1 MEHLYSKGGDIVFKL
16 LKRNRRTTS
25 EYIFDNI
32 NILIMLFICAITIYP
47 IWYVIVNSLN
57 DGVDA
62 MKGGIYWWPREFS
75 IENYKAVFSTPGI
88 VTSFGVTIAKTVIGT
103 ITHVFFTAMV
113 AYAISRRDLYGRNFY
128 MLVGV
133 ITMFFSG
140 GLIPYFLLIR
150 DLGLFDNFLVYIIP
164 TMFNFF
170 HLIIFVSFFR
180 ELPTSLEEAAKI
192 DGANDFMIFI
202 KVILPLSMPVI
213 ATIALFQGVYQWND
227 YFAGVIFVNNPDLQ
241 PIQTYLY
248 KVVAESSSNQMMTN
262 AAGSIA
268 TKTVTS
274 QSIKL
279 ATMVVTTLPIMLV
292 YPFLQKYFV
301 KGMLIGSVKG

>member
-1 MEHLYSKGGDIVFKL
+1 MFKFF
-16 LKRNRRTTS
+16 KRNRRTTS
-25 EYIFDNI
+25 EYIFDNV
-32 NILIMLFICAITIYP
+32 NILIMLFICAITLYP
-47 IWYVIVNSLN
+47 IWYVVVNSLN

-62 MKGGIYWWPREFS
+62 MRGGIYWWPREFTF
-75 IENYKAVFSTPGI
+75 ENYKAVFQTQGI
-88 VTSFGVTIAKTVIGT
+88 ITSFGVTITKTIIGT

-113 AYAISRRDLYGRNFY
+113 AYAISRRDLYGRKLY
-128 MLVGV
+128 MMVGI

-180 ELPTSLEEAAKI
+180 ELPVSLEEAAKI

-202 KVILPLSMPVI
+202 KVIIPLSMPVI

-248 KVVAESSSNQMMTN
+248 KVVAESSSNQMMMN
-262 AAGSIA
+262 AAGSVA

>member
-1 MEHLYSKGGDIVFKL
+1 MFKL
-16 LKRNRRTTS
+16 FKRNRRTTS
-25 EYIFDNI
+25 EYIFDNV
-32 NILIMLFICAITIYP
+32 NILIMIFICAITVYP
-47 IWYVIVNSLN
+47 IWYVVVNSLN

-62 MKGGIYWWPREFS
+62 MRGGIYWWPREFT
-75 IENYKAVFSTPGI
+75 IANYKAVFETPGI

-128 MLVGV
+128 MLVGI

-202 KVILPLSMPVI
+202 KVIIPLSMPVI

-262 AAGSIA
+262 AAGTVA

>member
-1 MEHLYSKGGDIVFKL
+1 VFKL
-16 LKRNRRTTS
+16 FKRNRRTTS
-25 EYIFDNI
+25 EYIFDNV
-32 NILIMLFICAITIYP
+32 NILIMLFICGITVYP
-47 IWYVIVNSLN
+47 IWYVLVNSLN

-62 MKGGIYWWPREFS
+62 MRGGIYWWPREFTFA
-75 IENYKAVFSTPGI
+75 NYKAVFETPGI

-202 KVILPLSMPVI
+202 KVIIPLSMPVI

>member
-1 MEHLYSKGGDIVFKL
+1 MFKL
-16 LKRNRRTTS
+16 FKLNRRTKS

-32 NILIMLFICAITIYP
+32 NVLIMIMVCAITIYP

-57 DGVDA
+57 NGVDA
-62 MKGGIYWWPREFS
+62 MGGGIYWWPREFTF
-75 IENYKAVFSTPGI
+75 ENYKAVFANPGI
-88 VTSFGVTIAKTVIGT
+88 LTSFAVTVTKTVIGT
-103 ITHVFFTAMV
+103 LTHVFFTAMV
-113 AYAISRRDLYGRNFY
+113 AYALSRKDLYGRNIY
-128 MLVGV
+128 MVIGI

-164 TMFNFF
+164 TLFNFF

-248 KVVAESSSNQMMTN
+248 KVVAESSSNQMMAN
-262 AAGSIA
+262 APGGIT

>member
-1 MEHLYSKGGDIVFKL
+1 VFKL
-16 LKRNRRTTS
+16 FKRNRRTTS

-62 MKGGIYWWPREFS
+62 MRGGIYWWPREFTFA
-75 IENYKAVFSTPGI
+75 NYKAVFETPGI

-202 KVILPLSMPVI
+202 KVIIPLSMPVI

>member
-1 MEHLYSKGGDIVFKL
+1 VFKL
-16 LKRNRRTTS
+16 FKRNRRTTS

-47 IWYVIVNSLN
+47 IWYVLVNSLN

-62 MKGGIYWWPREFS
+62 MKGGIYWWPREFTFA
-75 IENYKAVFSTPGI
+75 NYKAVFETPGI

-202 KVILPLSMPVI
+202 KVIIPLSMPVI

>member
-1 MEHLYSKGGDIVFKL
+1 MFKIF
-16 LKRNRRTTS
+16 KRNRRTTS
-25 EYIFDNI
+25 EYIFDNV
-32 NILIMLFICAITIYP
+32 NIVIMLIICAVTIYP

-62 MKGGIYWWPREFS
+62 MKGGIYWWPREFTF
-75 IENYKAVFSTPGI
+75 ENYKAVFGTPGI
-88 VTSFGVTIAKTVIGT
+88 VTAFGVTIAKTVIGT
-103 ITHVFFTAMV
+103 VIHVFFTAMV
-113 AYAISRRDLYGRNFY
+113 AYAISRRDLYGRNLY
-128 MLVGV
+128 MVIGI

-192 DGANDFMIFI
+192 DGANDFEIFI
-202 KVILPLSMPVI
+202 KVIIPLSMPVI

-248 KVVAESSSNQMMTN
+248 KVVAESSSNQMMMN
-262 AAGSIA
+262 APGTVA

>member
-1 MEHLYSKGGDIVFKL
+1 MFKL
-16 LKRNRRTTS
+16 FKLNRRTKS

-32 NILIMLFICAITIYP
+32 NILIMITICAITIYP
-47 IWYVIVNSLN
+47 IWYVIVNSFN

-62 MKGGIYWWPREFS
+62 MGGGIYWWPREFT
-75 IENYKAVFSTPGI
+75 IENYKAVFVNPGI
-88 VTSFGVTIAKTVIGT
+88 LTSFGVTIAKTVIGT
-103 ITHVFFTAMV
+103 LTHVFFTAMV
-113 AYAISRRDLYGRNFY
+113 AYALSRKDLYGRNIY
-128 MLVGV
+128 MVIGI

-164 TMFNFF
+164 TLFNFF

-202 KVILPLSMPVI
+202 KVIIPLSMPVI

-248 KVVAESSSNQMMTN
+248 KVVAESSSNQMMAN
-262 AAGSIA
+262 APGGIT